1 MWLLRN
7 KVTKS
12 RGGSGDHP
20 TPPLTRRLDT
30 RPETASFPRAGT
42 MWPSAVLSPQC
53 MLTVLFNVGDKRG
66 WKFNRALIPQGQ
78 LGPGHTR
85 EQEGPPPSRPVPQTL
100 PRPRGVGAT
109 PGRRAST
116 GFIPGEPQREGQQ
129 PHPRRPRGC
138 VRGEGTRSRQ
148 TRRQAV
154 GVSLLEVR
162 KTGTQSPTQISRE
175 KQNCPI
181 STQTTQRCY
190 WSGSQG
196 AGPGEGRPRR
206 TWEHM
211 PYSQPSESAAAATVA
226 PRQ

>member
-1 MWLLRN
+1 MVGNSTERSFHRDSWAQA
-7 KVTKS
+7 THGS
-12 RGGSGDHP
+12 RKA
-20 TPPLTRRLDT
+20 RRCPVPS
-30 RPETASFPRAGT
+30 RRHCPGPGVWGPRRAGER
-42 MWPSAVLSPQC
+42 AQA
-53 MLTVLFNVGDKRG
+53 LF
-66 WKFNRALIPQGQ
+66 
-78 LGPGHTR
+78 
-85 EQEGPPPSRPVPQTL
+85 
-100 PRPRGVGAT
+100 
-109 PGRRAST
+109 
-116 GFIPGEPQREGQQ
+116 PGEPQREGQQ

-211 PYSQPSESAAAATVA
+211 PYSQPSESAATATVA

>member
-78 LGPGHTR
+78 LGPGHAQGAGR
-85 EQEGPPPSRPVPQTL
+85 PAAVPSRPTDTAQAPGCGGHAGQESEHRL
-100 PRPRGVGAT
+100 YSRGTAAGGPAAT
-109 PGRRAST
+109 PETPTRLRPGRGHTEQTDTET
-116 GFIPGEPQREGQQ
+116 GSWSEFI
-129 PHPRRPRGC
+129 
-138 VRGEGTRSRQ
+138 RS
-148 TRRQAV
+148 
-154 GVSLLEVR
+154 
-162 KTGTQSPTQISRE
+162 
-175 KQNCPI
+175 
-181 STQTTQRCY
+181 
-190 WSGSQG
+190 
-196 AGPGEGRPRR
+196 
-206 TWEHM
+206 
-211 PYSQPSESAAAATVA
+211 
-226 PRQ
+226 

>member
-116 GFIPGEPQREGQQ
+116 GFIPG
-129 PHPRRPRGC
+129 
-138 VRGEGTRSRQ
+138 GT
-148 TRRQAV
+148 A
-154 GVSLLEVR
+154 
-162 KTGTQSPTQISRE
+162 
-175 KQNCPI
+175 
-181 STQTTQRCY
+181 
-190 WSGSQG
+190 
-196 AGPGEGRPRR
+196 AGGP
-206 TWEHM
+206 
-211 PYSQPSESAAAATVA
+211 AAAPETPARLRPGRGHTEQTDTETGSWSEFI
-226 PRQ
+226 RS